1 MVIFAGFH
9 IRWCYLI
16 LNKTKQNKQNQKK
29 QKAHPSLSH
38 PSLISS
44 LTRVGI
50 KDVAGICLPT
60 NVKFQSP
67 AYSSVDAEETVEPY
81 TTEKMSRVPGGYLA
95 LTECF
100 EIMTVDF
107 NNLQVKKKKK
117 KSVTAFEH

>member
-1 MVIFAGFH
+1 MLIFARFS
-9 IRWCYLI
+9 ICWCFLG
-16 LNKTKQNKQNQKK
+16 LKK
-29 QKAHPSLSH
+29 NPLFL
-38 PSLISS
+38 PPPLISS

-50 KDVAGICLPT
+50 KDIAGICLPA

-67 AYSSVDAEETVEPY
+67 AYSSSDTEETIEPY

-107 NNLQVKKKKK
+107 NNLQVKKKFNY
-117 KSVTAFEH
+117 SF

>member
-1 MVIFAGFH
+1 MSMFLRNLCLWYFIAFLCLF
-9 IRWCYLI
+9 LLDSI
-16 LNKTKQNKQNQKK
+16 LDSVTWFFKKKRKKTN
-29 QKAHPSLSH
+29 PSFSLS
-38 PSLISS
+38 SLIHL
-44 LTRVGI
+44 LTRVGV

-67 AYSSVDAEETVEPY
+67 AYSSVDGEETIEPY

-107 NNLQVKKKKK
+107 NNLQVKIKI
-117 KSVTAFEH
+117 

>member
-1 MVIFAGFH
+1 MALLCFEQILFSFVLLPMQTCFVDHIFPFPFSLSS
-9 IRWCYLI
+9 LI
-16 LNKTKQNKQNQKK
+16 L
-29 QKAHPSLSH
+29 
-38 PSLISS
+38 
-44 LTRVGI
+44 LTRVGV

-67 AYSSVDAEETVEPY
+67 AYSSVDGEETIEPY

-107 NNLQVKKKKK
+107 NNLQVKIKI
-117 KSVTAFEH
+117 